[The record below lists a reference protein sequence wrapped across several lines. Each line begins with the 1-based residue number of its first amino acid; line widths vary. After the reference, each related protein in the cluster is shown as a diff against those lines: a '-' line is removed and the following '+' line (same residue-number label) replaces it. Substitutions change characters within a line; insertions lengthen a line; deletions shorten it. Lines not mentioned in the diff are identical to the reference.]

1 MGKQSRNPIKVP
13 YKARVAKKA
22 QEIADEQADDD
33 RFCRNLVLLCVF
45 SIIVCFMGEYLHK
58 RPYLRAQNKVDMA
71 QVAFEEGRWSD
82 CIGLYTEV
90 IDDGYALTSAWARRG
105 VAKHERGDSHDAL
118 VDLTT
123 ALEIDRCAGPATTHT
138 LVPRAALNAAFS

>member
-1 MGKQSRNPIKVP
+1 LHLVGACMYVRRG
-13 YKARVAKKA
+13 AG
-22 QEIADEQADDD
+22 ADDD

-45 SIIVCFMGEYLHK
+45 SVVVCFVGEYLHK
-58 RPYLRAQNKVDMA
+58 RPYLMAQQKVDMA
-71 QVAFEEGRWSD
+71 QVAFEEGRWDD
-82 CIGLYTEV
+82 CVDLYTQV

-123 ALEIDRCAGPATTHT
+123 ALEIDRC
-138 LVPRAALNAAFS
+138 